1 MIRILIVDDHR
12 MVGHGFQEILRQQPD
27 FLVVGAVETAEAA
40 LEWVRREAPE
50 VVLMDLWLPGIDG
63 FEGVRRLHAI
73 NPAVKCICLTAAE
86 EPFFVRPFFNAGGC
100 GYVTKRCG
108 AAELAIAIRE
118 VVGGR
123 TYIEPA
129 LGQRLSV
136 DLTHER
142 DAGCPF
148 NRLSHRELEVITIDI
163 AGSVDNDT
171 ALGAR
176 LGISR
181 KTVST
186 IRHRALA
193 KLGVGNLAEVIRLA
207 RRCGLLD
214 SDRP

>member
-12 MVGHGFQEILRQQPD
+12 MVGHGFQEILRQQSD
-27 FLVVGAVETAEAA
+27 FVVMGAVETAEEA
-40 LEWVRREAPE
+40 LDWVRRDPPE

-63 FEGVRRLHAI
+63 FEAVRRLHAI
-73 NPAVKCICLTAAE
+73 NPAVKSICLTAAD
-86 EPFFVRPFFNAGGC
+86 EPFYVRPFFNAGGS

-108 AAELAIAIRE
+108 AAELSAAIRE

-123 TYIEPA
+123 DYIEPA

-136 DLTHER
+136 DLAR
-142 DAGCPF
+142 GPDAHCPF
-148 NRLSHRELEVITIDI
+148 DRLSHRELEVITIDI
-163 AGSVDNDT
+163 AGSVPNDT

-193 KLGVGNLAEVIRLA
+193 KLGVGNLAGVIRLA
-207 RRCGLLD
+207 RRCGLLK